1 MAEYQ
6 NTQKQRE
13 TIPCGAGSCS
23 ADSSHIAW
31 EFLALNGTRI
41 AGLVYR
47 SKSVHQTP
55 ATHGAAPERVLHQH
69 GVADQANREAFNFE
83 RLTGR
88 HDDGGEV
95 GIFGV

>member
-1 MAEYQ
+1 MAEYRISQ
-6 NTQKQRE
+6 MQRE
-13 TIPCGAGSCS
+13 TIPCGAGNCP

-31 EFLALNGTRI
+31 ELLALNGTRI

-69 GVADQANREAFNFE
+69 GVADKTHCQAFDREGLT
-83 RLTGR
+83 RLH
-88 HDDGGEV
+88 HDHGIV
-95 GIFGV
+95 GILG

>member
-6 NTQKQRE
+6 TTQKQRE
-13 TIPCGAGSCS
+13 TIPCGAGSCP

-55 ATHGAAPERVLHQH
+55 ATHGAAPERVRYISMVLRISPTARPSISK
-69 GVADQANREAFNFE
+69 GSPGCTTI
-83 RLTGR
+83 TG
-88 HDDGGEV
+88 
-95 GIFGV
+95 

>member
-6 NTQKQRE
+6 TTKKQRE
-13 TIPCGAGSCS
+13 IIPCGAGSCP

-31 EFLALNGTRI
+31 ELLALNGTRI

-47 SKSVHQTP
+47 SESVHQTP

-69 GVADQANREAFNFE
+69 GVADKAHCQAFDLEGLT
-83 RLTGR
+83 RLH
-88 HDDGGEV
+88 HDHRVV
-95 GIFGV
+95 GVLGQ